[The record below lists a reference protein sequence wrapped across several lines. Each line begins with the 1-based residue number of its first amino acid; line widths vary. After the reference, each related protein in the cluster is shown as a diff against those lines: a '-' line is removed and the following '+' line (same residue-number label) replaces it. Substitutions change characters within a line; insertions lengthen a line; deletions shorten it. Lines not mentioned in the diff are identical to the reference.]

1 MELKVTHIE
10 GIVPQGTVNVTPY
23 SGSYD
28 ETDGEARFECND
40 ESVNNAVYLFG
51 FFDQFPVTNDTVFD
65 VTLAEIIHNGVLY
78 HIRHSAQ
85 PSISING
92 NEVTLT
98 YTDCLLP
105 LNGTNGTII
114 VKFINQL

>member
-10 GIVPQGTVNVTPY
+10 GIVPQGTVNITPY
-23 SGSYD
+23 HGSFD
-28 ETDGEARFECND
+28 PTNGESHFFCSDINGD
-40 ESVNNAVYLFG
+40 DVHLYG
-51 FFDQFPVTNDTVFD
+51 FFDVFPVTSDSVFD
-65 VTLAEIIHNGVLY
+65 VTVAEIVLNGTTY
-78 HIRHSAQ
+78 TIRHSAQ

>member
-23 SGSYD
+23 HGSYD
-28 ETDGEARFECND
+28 ETNGRATFWCSDLNGND
-40 ESVNNAVYLFG
+40 VDFIGY
-51 FFDQFPVTNDTVFD
+51 FDVFPVTNDTVFD
-65 VTLAEIIHNGVLY
+65 VTHAEVCINGTDY
-78 HIRHSAQ
+78 TIRHSAQ